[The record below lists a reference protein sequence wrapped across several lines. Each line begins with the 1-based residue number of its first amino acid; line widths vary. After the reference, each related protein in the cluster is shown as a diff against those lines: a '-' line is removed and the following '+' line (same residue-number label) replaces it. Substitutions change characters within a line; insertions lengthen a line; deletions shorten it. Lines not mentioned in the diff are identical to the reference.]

1 MTAIDA
7 LLAYASWTLLLIAAV
22 FLYRGL
28 RFVQGTPIN
37 HWPRGAKP
45 SDDAP
50 LVKRIEDAHANCMEN
65 LPIFAI
71 IVLAAAAMNKAELI
85 VPFAAWVFYARVA
98 QSVAHLLEI
107 ESLQRLEDPVLVAIP
122 AAGIEQQV
130 QQGRVPVRADKH
142 QHKVV
147 YDGQVVESR
156 SQLERPRH
164 AQRDPLLRGHARDVL
179 SLVEN
184 RALVRG
190 VITRH

>member
-28 RFVQGTPIN
+28 RFMQGTPIN
-37 HWPRGAKP
+37 HWPRGAKT

-98 QSVAHLLEI
+98 QSVAHLLGV
-107 ESLQRLEDPVLVAIP
+107 SKGLVF
-122 AAGIEQQV
+122 
-130 QQGRVPVRADKH
+130 VRANFW
-142 QHKVV
+142 VI
-147 YDGQVVESR
+147 
-156 SQLERPRH
+156 QLGLMFYMLY
-164 AQRDPLLRGHARDVL
+164 LLCA
-179 SLVEN
+179 
-184 RALVRG
+184 
-190 VITRH
+190 